1 MRSMTCL
8 YFELWAVADLNSL
21 NSAPIAEFK
30 EIHVRSPDAEYL
42 YTASKF
48 SVLLITRRFSI
59 LRASSRLTSNDE
71 RCGFCN
77 ELQALT

>member
-30 EIHVRSPDAEYL
+30 GIHAGSP
-42 YTASKF
+42 
-48 SVLLITRRFSI
+48 
-59 LRASSRLTSNDE
+59 
-71 RCGFCN
+71 
-77 ELQALT
+77 